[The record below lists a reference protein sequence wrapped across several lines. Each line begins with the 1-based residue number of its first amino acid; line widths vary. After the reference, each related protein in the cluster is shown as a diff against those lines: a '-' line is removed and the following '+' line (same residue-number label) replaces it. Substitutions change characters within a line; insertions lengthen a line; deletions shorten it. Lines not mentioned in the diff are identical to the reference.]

1 MECRSLRR
9 RLSPFARRQV
19 ELFFNKVIGENA
31 GTATCS
37 GGGSGPGDL
46 ERTLPLVRAGHAVFV
61 QGVVGNL
68 NLPMCFAAECRSIER
83 ALVNLFRFRSA
94 DRTRPELPG
103 AEMTFMSFETVAG
116 LAMVSSEFAELINAK
131 RWHRPGGL
139 RTL

>member
-68 NLPMCFAAECRSIER
+68 NLPMCFAAECRSID
-83 ALVNLFRFRSA
+83 VPWSI
-94 DRTRPELPG
+94 
-103 AEMTFMSFETVAG
+103 SS
-116 LAMVSSEFAELINAK
+116 VSDPQIGHVLNCPVLK
-131 RWHRPGGL
+131 
-139 RTL
+139 